1 VAQEGADSR
10 VKSGKGKVQHMP
22 LTEKVFFKAVLQRGN
37 RVQVPRL
44 IRWQF
49 KLEPVQLLHVRVR
62 SQEGA
67 SGEEVFYMRMTR
79 DGRLT
84 IPKLALRTL
93 QDDSGQES
101 LVGYVLEIALKPT
114 SGAGK

>member
-1 VAQEGADSR
+1 
-10 VKSGKGKVQHMP
+10 MP
-22 LTEKVFFKAVLQRGN
+22 LTEKVDFKAVLQRGN
-37 RVQVPRL
+37 RVQIPRL

-49 KLEPVQLLHVRVR
+49 KLEPDQVLHVTI
-62 SQEGA
+62 EY
-67 SGEEVFYMRMTR
+67 EEEPALETFYARMTR

-101 LVGYVLEIALKPT
+101 LVGYVLEIALKPA
-114 SGAGK
+114 SGVGK